1 MGKQAIK
8 PRGEGS
14 LSIGHEIAE
23 QEFLRPFVRGETSES
38 LEVVVA
44 VAVKDALKG
53 NGKSS
58 RLW

>member
-44 VAVKDALKG
+44 VKDALKG

>member
-38 LEVVVA
+38 LEVA